1 MQASQERENRTYIGH
16 VPISVKQLR
25 TKFDLGLIVV
35 AALATFTAWPLLA
48 QPSLPTMTDAEMHV
62 YRAAEVQYAIEGGV
76 YYPRWAPD
84 FYYGYGYPVFNYYSP
99 LTYHMAAWYVLLTSF
114 DVVAGT
120 KFVLILAAYI
130 GAFGIYLFARQRW
143 SSDSAL
149 VATAAWSLAPYVMYI
164 DPHARGDVPETF
176 ALALAPAMF
185 WLFDRVKM
193 RGSPGSLV
201 GAAMVLALLILSH
214 PLMALILYGFLLLFI
229 VWEVVL
235 GPLGPNGKDG
245 LGDPRRHLSQVVF
258 ALALGL
264 LLAAFYWLPAGVE
277 RSAIQL
283 DKVAGAGF
291 FDFRNH
297 FIQPAELI
305 SHSPLLDFG
314 ATEPAF
320 HFNLGVG
327 QWIVGLIG
335 ALTIFVPRLRRFDT
349 IFFALFAIG
358 CMYLMTGASQGFWG
372 GIALMR
378 FFQFPSRF
386 LGPAALAFAALA
398 AMSIRWFE
406 LIQGIWPRVQLAS
419 AIAIVGIGIGA
430 MPLNFPKP
438 WADFGPVDPNRMLQV
453 ELDGRARG
461 TTSADDFLPIDVIVV
476 PQPVESILADYSDD
490 WRNVEKFNRTTLPE
504 GSFAQLL
511 ETNAEYDRIA
521 VQSDEAFVFRM
532 YRFYFPGWSVLI
544 DDDPVEI
551 DIAQPDGFIT
561 FWVPAGEHIIEV
573 ALNSTPARTIG
584 TFMSAAGLAILI
596 SLLIRRVFIVRNY
609 ETINEQATA
618 SPLAPNSFILTISLI
633 VGLFAIRA
641 AADRNDWF
649 TLHSRG
655 NAVLSAEQQIY
666 VELQDE
672 IALLAFD
679 VAESS
684 VQPGREYPV
693 TLYWKA
699 TSPPTENY
707 RVFVHLR
714 GEDGEVFGQSDKLN
728 PAGFPTRRW
737 PLDEYVRDEHILKI
751 EDELPAGE
759 YFISTG
765 LWNVDTGQRLLAY
778 DQTGVRL
785 GDSIPLPIQLTV
797 D

>member
-1 MQASQERENRTYIGH
+1 MQARQERKNRTCIGH
-16 VPISVKQLR
+16 IPIAVKQLR
-25 TKFDLGLIVV
+25 IKIDLGLIVV
-35 AALATFTAWPLLA
+35 AALATFAAWPLLA

-84 FYYGYGYPVFNYYSP
+84 FYYGYGYPLFNYYSP
-99 LTYHMAAWYVLLTSF
+99 LTYHLAAWYALLTSF
-114 DVVAGT
+114 DIVAGT
-120 KFVLILAAYI
+120 KFVLVLAAYI

-149 VATAAWSLAPYVMYI
+149 VATAAWTFAPYVMYI

-185 WLFDRVKM
+185 WLFDRVRM

-201 GAAMVLALLILSH
+201 GAAMVLAILILSH
-214 PLMALILYGFLLLFI
+214 PLMALILYGFLLLLI

-235 GPLGPNGKDG
+235 GPLGPTVKDE
-245 LGDPRRHLSQVVF
+245 LGDPRRHLSQIVF

-305 SHSPLLDFG
+305 SRSPLLDFG

-335 ALTIFVPRLRRFDT
+335 ALTLFVPRLRRFDT
-349 IFFALFAIG
+349 IFFALVAIG
-358 CMYLMTGASQGFWG
+358 CMYLMTRASQGFWG
-372 GIALMR
+372 GISLMR

-398 AMSIRWFE
+398 AMSIRWFD
-406 LIQGIWPRVQLAS
+406 LLPGNWPRVQFAS
-419 AIAIVGIGIGA
+419 AIAIVGIGFGA

-438 WADFGPVDPNRMLQV
+438 WADFGPVDPIRMLQV

-461 TTSADDFLPIDVIVV
+461 TTAADDFLPIDVIVV
-476 PQPVESILADYSDD
+476 PQPVESVLADYADD

-504 GSFAQLL
+504 GSSAQLL
-511 ETNAEYDRIA
+511 DTNAEYDRIA
-521 VQSDEAFVFRM
+521 VQSDEPFVFRM
-532 YRFYFPGWSVLI
+532 YRFFFPGWSVLI
-544 DDDPVEI
+544 DDEPVEI

-561 FWVPAGEHIIEV
+561 FWVPAGEHIIEL

-584 TFMSAAGLAILI
+584 TFMSVAGLAILI
-596 SLLIRRVFIVRNY
+596 SLLIRRIFIARNN
-609 ETINEQATA
+609 ETINEQTTSTTLQPIA
-618 SPLAPNSFILTISLI
+618 FILGISVI
-633 VGLFAIRA
+633 VGLFTVRA
-641 AADRNDWF
+641 AAGGNGWF

-655 NAVLSAEQQIY
+655 NAVLPAEHQIY
-666 VELQDE
+666 VELQNE

-679 VAESS
+679 AADSS
-684 VQPGREYPV
+684 VQPGQELPV

-699 TSPPTENY
+699 TSPPNENY

-714 GEDGEVFGQSDKLN
+714 GEGGELFGQSDKLN

-737 PLDEYVRDEHILKI
+737 PLDEYVRDEHILQI
-751 EDELPAGE
+751 EDELPVGE
-759 YFISTG
+759 YFISIG
-765 LWNVDTGQRLLAY
+765 LWSGNTGQRLLAY

-785 GDSIPLPIQLTV
+785 GDSIPLPIKLTV